1 MRIGE
6 VADQAGVTVDTVR
19 YYERRGLLA
28 PAERKPSG
36 YRVFDGETVER
47 LDLVRRLQGIG
58 LTIEEMRDALR
69 SHDVGGATCESEQWR
84 IETVRDRID
93 TKISELTALRSRL
106 DAALTACAAG
116 DCTFATP
123 SAPRREP
130 GAFPS

>member
-6 VADQAGVTVDTVR
+6 VAEKAGVTVDTVR

-36 YRVFDGETVER
+36 YRVFDAATVER

-69 SHDVGGATCESEQWR
+69 AHDVGGATCDSERWR

-93 TKISELTALRSRL
+93 TKISELVALRVRL
-106 DAALTACAAG
+106 DAVLTACVTG
-116 DCTFATP
+116 EC
-123 SAPRREP
+123 SLAPTGPRP
-130 GAFPS
+130 